1 MMSPRDISTCRLL
14 FHRSQDMSPSDIST
28 CRLLF
33 HRSQDMSP
41 RRHIYLSIVNHRSQD
56 MSPSD
61 ISTCRLLTIGVRIC
75 LLVTYLPVDC

>member
-1 MMSPRDISTCRLL
+1 M
-14 FHRSQDMSPSDIST
+14 MSPSDIST

-41 RRHIYLSIVNHRSQD
+41 SDYLPVDCYSIGVRI

-61 ISTCRLLTIGVRIC
+61 ISTCRLLFHRSQDDVS
-75 LLVTYLPVDC
+75 